1 MVIKDTPL
9 TYVFDLDGVI
19 YRGMELMPSA
29 RETLATLRKNG
40 NNVWFFTNNAALS
53 RKSYVEKLAKLDIP
67 STTNQIMTSAY
78 ATALH
83 MEEIGAV
90 GKTAYM
96 IGGEG
101 IKEELE
107 LIGMK
112 VLADDEEPDAKI
124 DYVVVGIDRAISY
137 NKIARAQQSIFDGAE
152 FIATNADASYPSD
165 GGKILPGAGCM
176 VAAVD
181 PNKKYKWLLFDGW
194 WQSLDL
200 NTAASGSFRNTETK
214 EVKIYKTPEEIAI
227 FQYNKDTEQLS
238 FKQLSK
244 MVAIF
249 KRNPDAVDPT
259 YAREVEVNKWN
270 KLSLPLSSLIFAI
283 LAAPL
288 AVKPQRSSSSVGL
301 GLSIL
306 VIFIYYMVWHYT
318 ASLSTQGT
326 LPPIV
331 GSFLADVIGIGASIM
346 LLKKAYK

>member
-176 VAAVD
+176 VAAVKTASNTHPFVVGK
-181 PNKKYKWLLFDGW
+181 PNTYAF
-194 WQSLDL
+194 
-200 NTAASGSFRNTETK
+200 
-214 EVKIYKTPEEIAI
+214 EEI
-227 FQYNKDTEQLS
+227 L
-238 FKQLSK
+238 
-244 MVAIF
+244 
-249 KRNPDAVDPT
+249 
-259 YAREVEVNKWN
+259 
-270 KLSLPLSSLIFAI
+270 KLSNT
-283 LAAPL
+283 
-288 AVKPQRSSSSVGL
+288 
-301 GLSIL
+301 
-306 VIFIYYMVWHYT
+306 T
-318 ASLSTQGT
+318 ADKT
-326 LPPIV
+326 IM
-331 GSFLADVIGIGASIM
+331 IGDRLDTDM
-346 LLKKAYK
+346 LLANAVGAHSVLVLTGVNSREDVEKAGPEYKPDRIIETLAELI